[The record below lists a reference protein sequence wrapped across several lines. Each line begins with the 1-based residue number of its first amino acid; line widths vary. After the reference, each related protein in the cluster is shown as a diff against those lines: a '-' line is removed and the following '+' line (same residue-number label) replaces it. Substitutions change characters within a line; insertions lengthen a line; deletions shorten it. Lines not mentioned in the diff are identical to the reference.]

1 MGILSSKV
9 AVITGSGQGIGKAMA
24 LRFAGEGADV
34 VVSDVVPETMNTVAQ
49 EIKSMGRRSLPIKAD
64 VSNKKDV
71 EKLAAAAIKKFK
83 KVDILVNNAGI
94 VRHAPILEMS
104 EEDWDTVIDVDL
116 KGVFLCS
123 QAFARHMVQRK
134 HGRIINI
141 SSIAGI
147 GGSKRVSVN
156 YAAAKAGVIAL
167 TKRFARELGK
177 YGIAVNAIAPG
188 FIVTDIGKAGKTQ
201 EQYKAHV
208 RYCKKATVLDKVGQV
223 EDIAATAAFLAS
235 DEAAFIS
242 GTVISVDGGRTDKL

>member
-1 MGILSSKV
+1 V
-9 AVITGSGQGIGKAMA
+9 
-24 LRFAGEGADV
+24 
-34 VVSDVVPETMNTVAQ
+34 
-49 EIKSMGRRSLPIKAD
+49 KAD
-64 VSNKKDV
+64 VSNKTDV

-167 TKRFARELGK
+167 SKRFARELGK
-177 YGIAVNAIAPG
+177 YGITVNAIAPG
-188 FIVTDIGKAGKTQ
+188 FIMTDIGRTGKTQ